1 MTSAAEIRDQLRP
14 HGTLAL
20 GCPQCP
26 FFSECGGIEWSE
38 SHFDCF
44 APCQRDCNGCDI
56 VCPHSS
62 DFYACL
68 REINGLRFD
77 NLTALSQRPVELPR
91 YAPLIHHGYR
101 RSGPL
106 EWPFVAIET
115 YQIFRKTGGRYT
127 TIAQTP
133 TELRRAFALDLNT
146 RVILRG
152 TARDAPLETYW
163 SHRRRDD
170 APSQLA
176 ALGVDLII
184 GPNFSHFLDVPR
196 TDNLFNRKRQLICLQ
211 ELSEAGLSPVPH
223 LSAVTSADWRF
234 WREYLLR
241 NDSIVYVAAEFQTG
255 NKNKDEGL
263 KVVRRIAWLQDEIGR
278 SLHPLIVGGAQFL
291 EEVAAR
297 FRSFTL
303 VDSRPF
309 MNAVKRRR
317 FAGNGSAGCWV
328 AAPTLPGVE
337 IDALVAENVAGY
349 SEWVGTRSRLSA
361 QRRVRGGRRAK
372 ALRPAR

>member
-1 MTSAAEIRDQLRP
+1 MTSAAVIRDQLRP

-20 GCPQCP
+20 GCPQCS
-26 FFSECGGIEWSE
+26 FFSECGGIEWAE
-38 SHFDCF
+38 SHLDCF
-44 APCQRDCNGCDI
+44 APCQRDCDACDI
-56 VCPHSS
+56 VCPYSN
-62 DFYACL
+62 DFCARL
-68 REINGLRFD
+68 REIGGLRFD
-77 NLTALSQRPVELPR
+77 NLTALSQRPGDLPH
-91 YAPLIHHGYR
+91 YVPLIHHSYR

-106 EWPFVAIET
+106 EWPVVAIET

-127 TIAQTP
+127 TIAHTP
-133 TELRRAFALDLNT
+133 AELRRAFALDLNT
-146 RVILRG
+146 RVLLRG
-152 TARDAPLETYW
+152 TAGDAPLETYW

-170 APSQLA
+170 APGQLA
-176 ALGVDLII
+176 ALGVDLAI

-223 LSAVTSADWRF
+223 LSAVTSADWGF

-241 NDSIVYVAAEFQTG
+241 NDSVVYVAAEFQTG

-263 KVVRRIAWLQDEIGR
+263 KVVRRMAWLQDQIGR

-297 FRSFTL
+297 FKSFTL

-309 MNAVKRRR
+309 MNAVKRQR
-317 FAGNGSAGCWV
+317 FAGNGVAPRWV
-328 AAPTLPGVE
+328 SAPTLPGVE

-349 SEWVGTRSRLSA
+349 SEWVGKRGRLSA
-361 QRRVRGGRRAK
+361 RRRVRGERSERS
-372 ALRPAR
+372 LRPA